1 MNSNSE
7 SASSTNISSHR
18 LADIIGT
25 VIGVLTLILP
35 LLVIAN
41 YSSAN
46 IPNTQLS
53 FTYNLKQK

>member
-7 SASSTNISSHR
+7 SASSTNVSPHR

-46 IPNTQLS
+46 ISNTQPS

>member
-7 SASSTNISSHR
+7 SASSNNISSHR

-25 VIGVLTLILP
+25 IIGVLTLILP

-46 IPNTQLS
+46 IPNTQPS